1 MKIDAP
7 TLFFC
12 HRRSKNAMA
21 LPEPI
26 LAVRE
31 FPYLA
36 RLAAISAL
44 TVVAS
49 EWTRRVV
56 APLSL
61 AKKPSSSKS
70 PSRSHSHHRRVAAA
84 LASTL
89 PLLAFFALAPLAFDP
104 VTEVMS
110 CAISMFMLLW
120 LGTFKVVGLLLGR
133 GPLAAKEDWGA
144 LQFGFILAL
153 PVNPLLG
160 DSSSKPPASS
170 SSATS
175 SPSKL
180 RRVPSRTRISEPLE
194 GGAARRAAVCA
205 AKILLLAAV
214 VSVLKISRE
223 QPGKIPGWALPF
235 AYVFGLYAVL
245 GMLMDGAGSLLAH
258 AVGLE
263 LSPHFDTPFLA
274 RSYADLW
281 ARRWNL
287 VAGHSL
293 RFLVFDV
300 VAEGRLVKE
309 QQAGSK
315 QQKRISLAR
324 RMVAVSACFVVRSFV
339 LFRDCFFFSSFLRFF
354 VEEGKNEK
362 KKGSLFSFCS
372 LSQHKLPGFRPRPR
386 ARDAL
391 RPPWLLGL
399 HWLLAALLLRLGRG
413 EKSFSFFVFFFFF
426 FFFLRSGNFEDET
439 LFSSSL
445 TFKTF
450 FF

>member
-1 MKIDAP
+1 MTEERKKRNNE
-7 TLFFC
+7 LLHYFFFTT
-12 HRRSKNAMA
+12 RDQNAMA
-21 LPEPI
+21 LPELV

-31 FPYLA
+31 LPYLV

-44 TVVAS
+44 TLVAS

-61 AKKPSSSKS
+61 AKSTD
-70 PSRSHSHHRRVAAA
+70 RSHRRVAAA
-84 LASTL
+84 LGSTL

-110 CAISMFMLLW
+110 CAISMFILLW

-133 GPLAAKEDWGA
+133 GPLAAKEWNA

-153 PVNPLLG
+153 PVNPLLQ
-160 DSSSKPPASS
+160 DSAKPPASS
-170 SSATS
+170 SSSSS
-175 SPSKL
+175 SPSPSKLL

-194 GGAARRAAVCA
+194 GGAARRVAVCA
-205 AKILLLAAV
+205 AKVLLLAAV
-214 VSVLKISRE
+214 VSVLKVSRE
-223 QPGKIPGWALPF
+223 QPGRVPGWALPF

-245 GMLMDGAGSLLAH
+245 GMLMDGLGSLLAH

-274 RSYADLW
+274 RGYADLW

-309 QQAGSK
+309 VGRK
-315 QQKRISLAR
+315 QKRISLAR
-324 RMVAVSACFVVRSFV
+324 RMVAVSACFVASGLVHELEMLYV
-339 LFRDCFFFSSFLRFF
+339 
-354 VEEGKNEK
+354 
-362 KKGSLFSFCS
+362 
-372 LSQHKLPGFRPRPR
+372 LPGFSSYTGC
-386 ARDAL
+386 
-391 RPPWLLGL
+391 WLLF
-399 HWLLAALLLRLGRG
+399 
-413 EKSFSFFVFFFFF
+413 FSGWGAVSFVFFFFF
-426 FFFLRSGNFEDET
+426 FCSEGGLKKLCRFEET
-439 LFSSSL
+439 LPQASSPQ
-445 TFKTF
+445 KN
-450 FF
+450 

>member
-1 MKIDAP
+1 
-7 TLFFC
+7 
-12 HRRSKNAMA
+12 MA

-31 FPYLA
+31 LPYLS

-44 TVVAS
+44 MLVAS

-61 AKKPSSSKS
+61 AKSSPQKDR
-70 PSRSHSHHRRVAAA
+70 SRRRRVATA
-84 LASTL
+84 LAATL

-104 VTEVMS
+104 VSEVMS

-133 GPLAAKEDWGA
+133 GPLAAKEWNP

-153 PVNPLLG
+153 PVNPLLQ
-160 DSSSKPPASS
+160 DSSAAKSPASS
-170 SSATS
+170 SSSSS
-175 SPSKL
+175 SPSKQLL
-180 RRVPSRTRISEPLE
+180 RRVPSRTRIAEPLE
-194 GGAARRAAVCA
+194 GGAARRVAVCA
-205 AKILLLAAV
+205 AKVLLLAAV

-223 QPGKIPGWALPF
+223 QPGKIPAWALPF

-245 GMLMDGAGSLLAH
+245 GMLMDGLGSLLAH

-274 RSYADLW
+274 RSYGDLW

-309 QQAGSK
+309 VGNK
-315 QQKRISLAR
+315 KQKRISLAR
-324 RMVAVSACFVVRSFV
+324 RMVAVSACFVVSF
-339 LFRDCFFFSSFLRFF
+339 FCFFVSRVSRR
-354 VEEGKNEK
+354 KRTRK
-362 KKGSLFSFCS
+362 KKGSLSLLLS
-372 LSQHKLPGFRPRPR
+372 LSLNCRLPASSTSSRCSTFCPDSRPT
-386 ARDAL
+386 
-391 RPPWLLGL
+391 
-399 HWLLAALLLRLGRG
+399 RG
-413 EKSFSFFVFFFFF
+413 A
-426 FFFLRSGNFEDET
+426 GC
-439 LFSSSL
+439 SSSPGGAR
-445 TFKTF
+445 
-450 FF
+450 